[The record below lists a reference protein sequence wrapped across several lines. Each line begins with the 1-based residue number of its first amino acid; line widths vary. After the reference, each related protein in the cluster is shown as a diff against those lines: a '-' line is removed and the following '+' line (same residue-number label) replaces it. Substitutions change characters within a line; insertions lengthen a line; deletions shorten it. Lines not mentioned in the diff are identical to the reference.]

1 MLEWPTADAQPFR
14 ALLAHPKVVPM
25 AQKTRQL
32 TEQFYAP
39 YNQKLATLLDDA
51 ALTWPEGSAVVGADE
66 EG

>member
-1 MLEWPTADAQPFR
+1 
-14 ALLAHPKVVPM
+14 M

-66 EG
+66 IARSESAEVE